1 VQRLLLETRRR
12 AEQGVG
18 LAKSSDEALSDIHR
32 LADDAKK
39 ASEGIAAAAAQQ
51 TLDVARVSEASTRVS
66 EEVARI
72 SGATREQ
79 AETARGVGLRAERVR
94 QSAEQLSRAMSEQ
107 ATGSRTL
114 LDSMERVTS
123 TVDAIAEA
131 TTTLADGSAS
141 VVRSM
146 EGIRRGTAQTAYAAT
161 AMNLT
166 AQALEQEAL
175 MLNERASVFRLPA
188 PAPGGRV
195 RAALRYVDVE
205 DFDPAF
211 ATTIPL
217 TVLAKTWGEGLVSF
231 AEGTRILPELAERWE
246 VDPTGTLFTF
256 ALRRGVLFHEGGIL
270 TSSEVKASFERYLSP
285 ALDAP
290 LASVFDSIL
299 GFADYRS
306 GKTPSLEGIETPDPG
321 TVRFRLDRPVPFF
334 LHLLTLP
341 DVTIVPPSLASRA
354 RARLSPSGTGPF
366 VPKEL
371 RFGKEA
377 RFDRFDG
384 YRSRAQVAL
393 DGVDLDLT
401 EDSEAGVY
409 QRFLDGRLD
418 VIWDI
423 PYPEAAK
430 LMADPVTRPYIDSAV
445 QMHTSF
451 LVMRCDRPPLS
462 DVRVRRALNH
472 AVDRH
477 RLNERFFSGLTVL
490 ASSIL
495 PPHMLGHDPNLRPYR
510 HDPERA
516 RALLAEAG
524 HAEGLQLTTWLSPK
538 DARDPLNPM
547 SQLVADLRDVGV
559 AVTIEVLTGEE
570 MTARRRRGEFPSLRL
585 LRWFADF
592 PDPDNIFS
600 SLFYSKTEDV
610 IDVAYESADV
620 DRLVEK
626 GSRATDG
633 KEREAIYRELNRL
646 IQQDAPVVFLFHN
659 RGFVVHS
666 PRLRGV
672 RSYLLPPP
680 VRWIDL
686 SFER

>member
-1 VQRLLLETRRR
+1 
-12 AEQGVG
+12 
-18 LAKSSDEALSDIHR
+18 
-32 LADDAKK
+32 
-39 ASEGIAAAAAQQ
+39 
-51 TLDVARVSEASTRVS
+51 
-66 EEVARI
+66 
-72 SGATREQ
+72 
-79 AETARGVGLRAERVR
+79 
-94 QSAEQLSRAMSEQ
+94 
-107 ATGSRTL
+107 
-114 LDSMERVTS
+114 
-123 TVDAIAEA
+123 
-131 TTTLADGSAS
+131 
-141 VVRSM
+141 
-146 EGIRRGTAQTAYAAT
+146 
-161 AMNLT
+161 
-166 AQALEQEAL
+166 
-175 MLNERASVFRLPA
+175 
-188 PAPGGRV
+188 V

-285 ALDAP
+285 A
-290 LASVFDSIL
+290 
-299 GFADYRS
+299 
-306 GKTPSLEGIETPDPG
+306 
-321 TVRFRLDRPVPFF
+321 
-334 LHLLTLP
+334 
-341 DVTIVPPSLASRA
+341 
-354 RARLSPSGTGPF
+354 
-366 VPKEL
+366 
-371 RFGKEA
+371 
-377 RFDRFDG
+377 
-384 YRSRAQVAL
+384 
-393 DGVDLDLT
+393 
-401 EDSEAGVY
+401 
-409 QRFLDGRLD
+409 LD